1 MQISSLYFT
10 DVGPFE
16 DITIEFDDQ
25 VNVFTGPNNSGKSTI
40 LWVLGELLVYPFS
53 IPVKFLRSGHASW
66 ILKYLTTEHVQEL
79 RGNFPSRVESL
90 QDMFAEIG
98 YTCFIPAQR
107 HSSGVRP
114 TGTTLATDIEV
125 HVDATVEGII
135 KERPALLRDLG
146 VEGVEELRERARQMI
161 ELENSV
167 LRKRRNAFLSYPTMV
182 SDEAVIQKIVD
193 LDYAAYR
200 RKQPAIRETIE
211 SVFLMASEIVQG
223 FPMEFLDI
231 VDDDTTG
238 TMFLQMK
245 TSFGTVPLDVL
256 SQGTQSLVHS
266 LARCILGYAEF
277 YDFPSDLQDKPGIL
291 IIDEVDAHLH
301 PSWQRRVIPT
311 ITSHFPNL
319 QIFCSTHS
327 PLMLAGLR
335 EGQVHLLKLDEHGKI
350 TASRNESD
358 IIGWTAD
365 EILRNFLDVPNPT
378 DIITAAH
385 ITRLQELRRQ
395 ETLSD
400 SETREL
406 EQLRQT
412 VSRELLLGPREAQA
426 ELFEEE
432 LRKARGESIP

>member
-1 MQISSLYFT
+1 MEISSLYFT

-16 DITIEFDDQ
+16 EITFDFDDQ
-25 VNVFTGPNNSGKSTI
+25 VNVFTGPNNSGKSTV

-53 IPVKFLRSGHASW
+53 IPLKFLRSDHASW
-66 ILKYLTTEHVQEL
+66 KLRYSTTEQVQEL
-79 RGNFPSRVESL
+79 LGDFPSQVELL

-114 TGTTLATDIEV
+114 TGTTLGSDIET
-125 HVDATVEGII
+125 HVDANVERLIE
-135 KERPALLRDLG
+135 ERPTISRDLG
-146 VEGVEELRERARQMI
+146 VEELRQRVRGGI
-161 ELENSV
+161 RLESSV
-167 LRKRRNAFLSYPTMV
+167 LRKRRNALLSYPTLV

-200 RKQPAIRETIE
+200 RRQPAIRETIE
-211 SVFLMASEIVQG
+211 SVFSIASEIVQG
-223 FPMEFLDI
+223 FPMEFLNI
-231 VDDDTTG
+231 VDDETTG
-238 TMFLQMK
+238 SMYLQMK
-245 TSFGTVPLDVL
+245 TSLGTVPLDTL
-256 SQGTQSLVHS
+256 SQGTQSLVQS

-277 YDFPSDLQDKPGIL
+277 YDFPPDLQDKSGIL
-291 IIDEVDAHLH
+291 IIDEIDAHLH
-301 PSWQRRVIPT
+301 PSWQRRVIPA

-335 EGQVHLLKLDEHGKI
+335 EGQVHLLKLDEHGEI
-350 TASRNESD
+350 TVSRNESD
-358 IIGWTAD
+358 IVGWTAD

-378 DIITAAH
+378 DIITAGRV
-385 ITRLQELRRQ
+385 TRLQELRRQ
-395 ETLSD
+395 EALSD
-400 SETREL
+400 SETQEL

-412 VSRELLLGPREAQA
+412 VSRELLLGPREAQV

-432 LRKARGESIP
+432 LRKARGEPIP

>member
-1 MQISSLYFT
+1 MGISSLYFT

-16 DITIEFDDQ
+16 EITLEFDEQ
-25 VNVFTGPNNSGKSTI
+25 VNVFTGPNNSGKSTV
-40 LWVLGELLVYPFS
+40 LWVLGELLVYPIA
-53 IPVKFLRSGHASW
+53 IPLKFLRSDHATWKLMYS
-66 ILKYLTTEHVQEL
+66 TNGHVQE
-79 RGNFPSRVESL
+79 RQGNIPSEVQSL
-90 QDMFAEIG
+90 QDMFTEIG

-114 TGTTLATDIEV
+114 TGTSLASDLEAL
-125 HVDATVEGII
+125 VDANVERLIESQPAFAR
-135 KERPALLRDLG
+135 ERG
-146 VEGVEELRERARQMI
+146 VETLRQGMRQWFL
-161 ELENSV
+161 LENSA
-167 LRKRRNAFLSYPTMV
+167 LKKRRNALLSYPTMV

-200 RKQPAIRETIE
+200 KKQPAIRETIE
-211 SVFLMASEIVQG
+211 LVFSIASEIVQG

-231 VDDDTTG
+231 VDDETTG
-238 TMFLQMK
+238 GMFLQMK
-245 TSFGTVPLDVL
+245 TSLGTVPLDTL

-266 LARCILGYAEF
+266 LARFILDFAEF
-277 YDFPSDLQDKPGIL
+277 YDFPSNLQDKQGLL
-291 IIDEVDAHLH
+291 IIDEIDAHLH

-311 ITSHFPNL
+311 ITNHFPNL

-335 EGQVHLLKLDEHGKI
+335 EGQVHLLKLGEHGEI
-350 TASRNESD
+350 TVSRNESD

-378 DIITAAH
+378 DMVTAGH
-385 ITRLQELRRQ
+385 VTRLQELRRQ
-395 ETLSD
+395 ETLTD
-400 SETREL
+400 SQSLEL

-432 LRKARGESIP
+432 LRKARGEPIP

>member
-1 MQISSLYFT
+1 MGISSLYFT
-10 DVGPFE
+10 DAGPFE
-16 DITIEFDDQ
+16 EVTLEFDDQ
-25 VNVFTGPNNSGKSTI
+25 VNVFTGPNNSGKSTV
-40 LWVLGELLVYPFS
+40 LWALGELLVYPFS
-53 IPVKFLRSGHASW
+53 IPLKFLRSGNASW
-66 ILKYLTTEHVQEL
+66 KLKYSTTGSVREL
-79 RGNFPSRVESL
+79 QGGFPSQVEVL

-107 HSSGVRP
+107 HSSGARP
-114 TGTTLATDIEV
+114 TGTTLGSDIET
-125 HVDATVEGII
+125 HVAANVERLIE
-135 KERPALLRDLG
+135 ERPAFSRDLG
-146 VEGVEELRERARQMI
+146 VEELRQRVREGIR
-161 ELENSV
+161 LESSV
-167 LRKRRNAFLSYPTMV
+167 LRKRRNAVLSYPTLV

-200 RKQPAIRETIE
+200 RRQPAIRETIE
-211 SVFLMASEIVQG
+211 SVFSIASEIVHG

-231 VDDDTTG
+231 VDDETTG
-238 TMFLQMK
+238 GMFLRMK
-245 TSFGTVPLDVL
+245 TSLGTVPLDTL
-256 SQGTQSLVHS
+256 SQGTQSLIHS

-291 IIDEVDAHLH
+291 IIDEIDAHLH

-335 EGQVHLLKLDEHGKI
+335 EGQVHLLKLDEHGAI
-350 TASRNESD
+350 TVSRNESD
-358 IIGWTAD
+358 IVGWTAD

-378 DIITAAH
+378 DIITAGH
-385 ITRLQELRRQ
+385 VTRLQELRRQ
-395 ETLSD
+395 EALSD
-400 SETREL
+400 SETQEL

-412 VSRELLLGPREAQA
+412 VSRELLLGPREAQT

-432 LRKARGESIP
+432 LRKARGEPIP

>member
-1 MQISSLYFT
+1 MGISSLYFT

-16 DITIEFDDQ
+16 GITLEFDKQ
-25 VNVFTGPNNSGKSTI
+25 VNVFTGPNNSGKSTV

-53 IPVKFLRSGHASW
+53 IPRKFLRSDHSTW
-66 ILKYLTTEHVQEL
+66 ELKYSTAGPIQEL
-79 RGNFPSRVESL
+79 HGNFPSDVAAL
-90 QDMFAEIG
+90 QGMFEEIG

-114 TGTTLATDIEV
+114 TVTALGSDIEARD
-125 HVDATVEGII
+125 DADMERII
-135 KERPALLRDLG
+135 GDQPALAREFGIEVFRQGLR
-146 VEGVEELRERARQMI
+146 RWFSH
-161 ELENSV
+161 ENST
-167 LRKRRNAFLSYPTMV
+167 LKKRRNALPSFPTMV
-182 SDEAVIQKIVD
+182 SDEAVIQKIID

-200 RKQPAIRETIE
+200 KKQPVIRETID
-211 SVFLMASEIVQG
+211 SVFSVAAEIVQG
-223 FPMEFLDI
+223 FPLEFLDI
-231 VDDDTTG
+231 VDDDITG
-238 TMFLQMK
+238 GMFLQMK
-245 TSFGTVPLDVL
+245 TSLGTVPLDSL

-266 LARCILGYAEF
+266 LARCILSYAEF
-277 YDFPSDLQDKPGIL
+277 YDFPPDLRDKPGIL
-291 IIDEVDAHLH
+291 IIDEIDAHLH

-311 ITSHFPNL
+311 ITSYFPNL

-335 EGQVHLLKLDEHGKI
+335 EGQVHLLKLDEHGEI
-350 TASRNESD
+350 TVSRNESD
-358 IIGWTAD
+358 IVGWTAD

-378 DIITAAH
+378 DIMTAGH
-385 ITRLQELRRQ
+385 VTRLQELRRQ

-400 SETREL
+400 TETQEL

-432 LRKARGESIP
+432 LRKARGEPMP

>member
-1 MQISSLYFT
+1 MEISSLYFT

-16 DITIEFDDQ
+16 EITFDFDDQ
-25 VNVFTGPNNSGKSTI
+25 VNVFTGPNNSGKSTV

-53 IPVKFLRSGHASW
+53 IPLKFLRSDHASW
-66 ILKYLTTEHVQEL
+66 KLRYSTTEQVQEL
-79 RGNFPSRVESL
+79 LGDFPSQVELL

-114 TGTTLATDIEV
+114 TGTTLGSDIET
-125 HVDATVEGII
+125 HVDANVERLIE
-135 KERPALLRDLG
+135 ERPAISREL
-146 VEGVEELRERARQMI
+146 GVEELRQRVRGGI
-161 ELENSV
+161 RLESSV
-167 LRKRRNAFLSYPTMV
+167 LRKRRNALLSYPTMV

-200 RKQPAIRETIE
+200 RRQPAIRETIE
-211 SVFLMASEIVQG
+211 SVFSIASEIVQG
-223 FPMEFLDI
+223 FPMEFLNI
-231 VDDDTTG
+231 VDDETTG
-238 TMFLQMK
+238 SMYLQMK
-245 TSFGTVPLDVL
+245 TSLGTVPLDTL
-256 SQGTQSLVHS
+256 SQGTQSLIQS

-277 YDFPSDLQDKPGIL
+277 YDFPTDLQDKSGIL
-291 IIDEVDAHLH
+291 IIDEIDAHLH
-301 PSWQRRVIPT
+301 PSWQRRVIPA

-335 EGQVHLLKLDEHGKI
+335 EGQVHLLKLDEHGEI
-350 TASRNESD
+350 TVSRNESD
-358 IIGWTAD
+358 IVGWTAD

-378 DIITAAH
+378 DIITAGH
-385 ITRLQELRRQ
+385 VTRLQELRRQ
-395 ETLSD
+395 EALSD
-400 SETREL
+400 SETQEL

-412 VSRELLLGPREAQA
+412 VSRELLLGPREAQV

-432 LRKARGESIP
+432 LRKARGEPIP

>member
-1 MQISSLYFT
+1 MGISSLSFT

-16 DITIEFDDQ
+16 EITLEFDDQ
-25 VNVFTGPNNSGKSTI
+25 VNVFTGPNNSGKSTV

-53 IPVKFLRSGHASW
+53 IPLKFFRSDHASW
-66 ILKYLTTEHVQEL
+66 ELKYATSGHVQEL
-79 RGNFPSRVESL
+79 TGKLPADVASL
-90 QDMFAEIG
+90 QDMLTEIG

-114 TGTTLATDIEV
+114 TGTTQTSDIEAIV
-125 HVDATVEGII
+125 EATVDRIIDEQPAFYRELGI
-135 KERPALLRDLG
+135 
-146 VEGVEELRERARQMI
+146 EELRQRIRRGLQV
-161 ELENSV
+161 ENPA
-167 LRKRRNAFLSYPTMV
+167 LRKRRTALSSDPSLV
-182 SDEAVIQKIVD
+182 SDAAVIQKIVD
-193 LDYAAYR
+193 LDYASYR

-211 SVFLMASEIVQG
+211 SVFLIASGIVQG

-231 VDDDTTG
+231 VDDKATG
-238 TMFLQMK
+238 GMFLQMK
-245 TSFGTVPLDVL
+245 TSLGTVPLDTL

-266 LARCILGYAEF
+266 LARFILDYAQF
-277 YDFPSDLQDKPGIL
+277 YEFPSDLQDKPGIL
-291 IIDEVDAHLH
+291 VIDEIDAHLH

-335 EGQVHLLKLDEHGKI
+335 EGQVHLLKLEENGE
-350 TASRNESD
+350 TTVSRNESD

-378 DIITAAH
+378 DMSTAGH

-395 ETLSD
+395 ESLTDTETL
-400 SETREL
+400 EV

-412 VSRELLLGPREAQA
+412 VSRELLLGPRDAQTV
-426 ELFEEE
+426 LFEEE
-432 LRKARGESIP
+432 LRKARGEQIP

>member
-1 MQISSLYFT
+1 MGISSLYFT

-16 DITIEFDDQ
+16 EITLEFDDQ
-25 VNVFTGPNNSGKSTI
+25 VNVFTGPNNSGKSTV

-53 IPVKFLRSGHASW
+53 IPLKFLRSDTAIW
-66 ILKYLTTEHVQEL
+66 KLKYSTTGPVQDL
-79 RGNFPSRVESL
+79 HGKFPSQVELL
-90 QDMFAEIG
+90 QDMFTEIG

-114 TGTTLATDIEV
+114 TGTTLASDI
-125 HVDATVEGII
+125 AALVEADVERII
-135 KERPALLRDLG
+135 EERPAFARD
-146 VEGVEELRERARQMI
+146 VGVEELRLRMRQGFR
-161 ELENSV
+161 LENPA
-167 LRKRRNAFLSYPTMV
+167 LRKRRNALLSYPTMV

-200 RKQPAIRETIE
+200 KRQPAIRETIE
-211 SVFLMASEIVQG
+211 SVFSIASEIVQG

-231 VDDDTTG
+231 VDDETTG
-238 TMFLQMK
+238 GMFLRMK
-245 TSFGTVPLDVL
+245 TSLGTVPFDTL

-277 YDFPSDLQDKPGIL
+277 YDFPSDLQDKSGIL
-291 IIDEVDAHLH
+291 IIDEIDAHLH

-311 ITSHFPNL
+311 ITSYFPNL

-335 EGQVHLLKLDEHGKI
+335 EGQVHLLRLDEHGEI
-350 TASRNESD
+350 TVSRNESD

-378 DIITAAH
+378 DIMTAGH
-385 ITRLQELRRQ
+385 VTRLQELRRQ
-395 ETLSD
+395 EALSEA
-400 SETREL
+400 ETQEL
-406 EQLRQT
+406 EQLRHT
-412 VSRELLLGPREAQA
+412 VSRELLWGPREAQA

-432 LRKARGESIP
+432 LRKAQGEQIP

>member
-1 MQISSLYFT
+1 MGISSLYFT

-16 DITIEFDDQ
+16 EITLEFDDQ
-25 VNVFTGPNNSGKSTI
+25 VNVFTGPNNSGKSTV

-53 IPVKFLRSGHASW
+53 IPFKFLRSDHASW
-66 ILKYLTTEHVQEL
+66 KLKYSTTGPIQEL
-79 RGNFPSRVESL
+79 HGNFPSEIRLL
-90 QDMFAEIG
+90 QDMLTEIE

-114 TGTTLATDIEV
+114 TGTTVASDIEAL
-125 HVDATVEGII
+125 VDADVDRLIE
-135 KERPALLRDLG
+135 ERPAVSRDLG
-146 VEGVEELRERARQMI
+146 AEELRQRLRQGFRF
-161 ELENSV
+161 ESSA
-167 LRKRRNAFLSYPTMV
+167 LRKRRNALLSYPTLV
-182 SDEAVIQKIVD
+182 SDAAVIQKIVD

-200 RKQPAIRETIE
+200 KKQPAIRETIE
-211 SVFLMASEIVQG
+211 SVFLIASEIVQG
-223 FPMEFLDI
+223 FSMEFLDI
-231 VDDDTTG
+231 VDDELTG
-238 TMFLQMK
+238 GMFLQMK
-245 TSFGTVPLDVL
+245 TSLGTLPLDTL
-256 SQGTQSLVHS
+256 SQGTQSLVHA

-277 YDFPSDLQDKPGIL
+277 YDFPPDLQDKSGIL
-291 IIDEVDAHLH
+291 IIDEIDAHLH

-327 PLMLAGLR
+327 PLMLAGLQ
-335 EGQVHLLKLDEHGKI
+335 EGQVHLLKLDEHGEI
-350 TASRNESD
+350 TVSRNESD

-378 DIITAAH
+378 DIMTAGH
-385 ITRLQELRRQ
+385 VTRLQELRRQ
-395 ETLSD
+395 EALSD
-400 SETREL
+400 TETQEL

-432 LRKARGESIP
+432 FRKAQGEQIP